1 MKNSILELIKKSAND
16 ANAYKSLEKI
26 YRLYDQLQYSS
37 NIKQMSEDVYLW
49 LHTNFNINNV
59 TIALFDIERNNRE
72 NIFIEGEEF
81 YLDDSLSFFFIINT
95 HTNLNAIVSFSAS
108 SKEHFEEINK
118 EYDIIEAALFQISPI
133 LQNGIIKKNF
143 IESLSID
150 SVTKVYN
157 RHYLIEN
164 LNKQMALSKKDYES
178 VYFLMVGIDHFKAV
192 IDEFDHDIADQVLIE
207 LAKVIHTNISEFDM
221 VARLSGDEFLI
232 SMLSSNSEEEIKKI
246 AQNIINDFSK
256 IEVQVSKDGQT
267 LKKTVCIGID
277 IFYTHDKNDSIDKT
291 IKNADIALYEAKN
304 RGRSQLFNY
313 KELKVEDTI
322 ELF

>member
-1 MKNSILELIKKSAND
+1 MKNSILELVKKSSHNEE
-16 ANAYKSLEKI
+16 AYKALEKI
-26 YRLYDQLQYSS
+26 YQLYDQLQYSS
-37 NIKQMSEDVYLW
+37 NIKQMAEDIYVW
-49 LHTNFNINNV
+49 LHTNFNIDNV
-59 TIALFDIERNNRE
+59 TFALFDIERNNRE

-81 YLDDSLSFFFIINT
+81 YLDDDMSFFFIINT
-95 HTNLNAIVSFSAS
+95 HTSLNAIVSFCAN
-108 SKEHFEEINK
+108 SKEQHKEISKQYN
-118 EYDIIEAALFQISPI
+118 IIEAALFQISPI

-143 IESLSID
+143 IETLSLD

-164 LNKQMALSKKDYES
+164 LNKQMNLSKKEYNS
-178 VYFLMVGIDHFKAV
+178 VYFLMIGIDHFKAV

-207 LAKVIHTNISEFDM
+207 LAKIIHTNISEFDM

-232 SMLSSNSEEEIKKI
+232 SMLSSNSEEEIRKI
-246 AQNIINDFSK
+246 AQNIIDDFSK
-256 IEVQVSKDGQT
+256 VEVIVSEDGQT
-267 LKKTVCIGID
+267 LKKTVCVGID
-277 IFYTHDKNDSIDKT
+277 VFDTHDKNDSIDKT

-313 KELKVEDTI
+313 KDLKVEDTI

>member
-1 MKNSILELIKKSAND
+1 MKNSILELVKKSSHNEE
-16 ANAYKSLEKI
+16 AYKALEKI
-26 YRLYDQLQYSS
+26 YQLYDQLQYSS
-37 NIKQMSEDVYLW
+37 NIKQMAEDIYVW
-49 LHTNFNINNV
+49 LHTNFNIDNV
-59 TIALFDIERNNRE
+59 TFALFDIERNNRE

-81 YLDDSLSFFFIINT
+81 YLDDDMSFFFIINT
-95 HTNLNAIVSFSAS
+95 HTSLNAIVSFCAN
-108 SKEHFEEINK
+108 SKEQHEEISKQYN
-118 EYDIIEAALFQISPI
+118 IIEAALFQISPI

-143 IESLSID
+143 IETLSLD

-164 LNKQMALSKKDYES
+164 LNKQMNLSKKEYKS
-178 VYFLMVGIDHFKAV
+178 VYFLMIGIDHFKAV

-207 LAKVIHTNISEFDM
+207 LAKIIHTNISEFDM

-232 SMLSSNSEEEIKKI
+232 SMLSSNSEDEIRKI
-246 AQNIINDFSK
+246 AQNIIDDFSK
-256 IEVQVSKDGQT
+256 VEVIVSEDGQI
-267 LKKTVCIGID
+267 LKKTVCVGID
-277 IFYTHDKNDSIDKT
+277 VFDTHDKNDSIDKT

-313 KELKVEDTI
+313 KDLKVEDTI

>member
-1 MKNSILELIKKSAND
+1 MKNSILELIKESAHNKE
-16 ANAYKSLEKI
+16 AFISLEKI

-37 NIKQMSEDVYLW
+37 NIKQMAEDIYLW
-49 LHTNFNINNV
+49 LHTNFEVDNV
-59 TIALFDIERNNRE
+59 TFALFDIERNSRE

-81 YLDDSLSFFFIINT
+81 YLDDSMSFFFIINT
-95 HTNLNAIVSFSAS
+95 HTPLNAIVSFCAS
-108 SKEHFEEINK
+108 SKEHHEEISKQYN
-118 EYDIIEAALFQISPI
+118 IIEAALFQISPI

-143 IESLSID
+143 IETLSLD

-164 LNKQMALSKKDYES
+164 LNRQMALSKKDYKS

-192 IDEFDHDIADQVLIE
+192 IDEFDHDIADQVLVE

-232 SMLSSNSEEEIKKI
+232 SMLSSNSEEEVTKI
-246 AQNIINDFSK
+246 AQNIIDDFSK
-256 IEVQVSKDGQT
+256 IEVPVNEKGQT
-267 LKKTVCIGID
+267 LKKTVCIGMD
-277 IFYTHDKNDSIDKT
+277 VFDTHDSNDTIDRT

-304 RGRSQLFNY
+304 RGRSQHFNY
-313 KELKVEDTI
+313 KNLKVEDTI